1 MALKLPQ
8 HLRRYIVEQN
18 YERYT
23 PIDHAV
29 WRYVLRQLKSFLSS
43 TAHECYLEGLEKT
56 GIEIER
62 IPKIEDISAKIEK
75 FGWIALPV
83 SGFIPPAAF
92 MELQSLSIL
101 PIASD
106 LRTIDHLMYTPA
118 PDIVHEAAGHAPIL
132 VHPDFA
138 HYLKSYA
145 QVAKKAII
153 SKEDLDLYEAIRELS
168 DTKENPLSSENDIR
182 IAEDKLNIVSQSMT
196 HVSEASELSR
206 MNWWTAE
213 YGLIGEINHPKIF
226 GAGLLSSMGESQSCL
241 KEQVKKIP
249 LSIDCLKVSYD
260 ITNPQP
266 QLFVAKDFKHLSEVL
281 EEMAKSM
288 AFRVGG
294 IQGIQKAI
302 KAQTVNTIELD
313 TGIQI
318 SGVVQNIITNDKSEI
333 IFAKLSGPSQLSYK
347 DNELPGHH
355 RQYHRHGYSTPIGFL
370 KNNLNQCLS
379 QYTKEDLE
387 KAQLIVGE
395 KTQLEFASGI
405 LLSGR
410 LQQITR
416 RDHKILLFSFSECSL
431 QYQGQTLFDPSW
443 GIFDMAVGTEIT
455 SVFGGP
461 ADREAYGEIE
471 DFVVKKVPQIQFSE
485 EQKSLH
491 RLYQKIR
498 DLRESKESGLLLE
511 KQLRE
516 VLNLT
521 NSHFSQDWLLYIEIY
536 ELLKNRCQSCQLL
549 PDIENRLAKIKNQQP
564 QLTTMVDNGLKL
576 ASQL

>member
-23 PIDHAV
+23 PVDHSV
-29 WRYVLRQLKSFLSS
+29 WRYILRQLKSYLSE
-43 TAHECYLEGLEKT
+43 TAHECYLDGLEKT

-138 HYLKSYA
+138 NYLKSYA
-145 QVAKKAII
+145 QIAKKAII

-168 DTKENPLSSENDIR
+168 DIKENPLSTEKDIQN
-182 IAEDKLNIVSQSMT
+182 AEKKLNLVSHSMT

-213 YGLIGEINHPKIF
+213 YGLIGDIQKPKIF
-226 GAGLLSSMGESQSCL
+226 GAGLLSSMGESRTCL
-241 KEQVKKIP
+241 EDHVKKIP
-249 LSIDCLKVSYD
+249 LSIECLKTTYD

-266 QLFVAKDFKHLSEVL
+266 QLFVAKDFKHLTEVL
-281 EEMAKSM
+281 EEMANTM
-288 AFRVGG
+288 AFRIGG
-294 IQGIQKAI
+294 IKGLQKAI
-302 KAQTVNTIELD
+302 KAQTVNTVELN

-318 SGVVQNIITNDKSEI
+318 SGIVQNILINDQKEVI
-333 IFAKLSGPSQLSYK
+333 YLRLTGPSQICFA

-355 RQYHRHGYSTPIGFL
+355 RQYHRHGYSTPVGFI
-370 KNNLNQCLS
+370 KGFNKKCLS
-379 QYTKEDLE
+379 ELNSSELE
-387 KAQLIVGE
+387 KYNLIVGE
-395 KTQLEFASGI
+395 KTQLEFESGVQ
-405 LLSGR
+405 LTGR

-416 RDHKILLFSFSECSL
+416 RNNKIILYSFSECL
-431 QYQGQTLFDPSW
+431 IQYQGQTLFDPSW
-443 GIFDMAVGTEIT
+443 GIFDMAVGTKVI

-471 DFVVKKVPQIQFSE
+471 DFVVKKVPQIHYTD

-491 RLYQKIR
+491 RLYQKVR
-498 DLRESKESGLLLE
+498 LLRENKSQGPDLE
-511 KQLRE
+511 KQLIE
-516 VLNLT
+516 VLNET
-521 NSHFSQDWLLYIEIY
+521 NQKFSQDWLLYIEIY
-536 ELLKNRCQSCQLL
+536 ELLKNRCKSCDLL
-549 PDIENRLAKIKNQQP
+549 PQIEQQLGLITQNQP
-564 QLTTMVDNGLKL
+564 QLKTMIENGIKL
-576 ASQL
+576 AIQI

>member
-1 MALKLPQ
+1 MAVKLPQ

-29 WRYVLRQLKSFLSS
+29 WRYILRQLKSFLSF
-43 TAHECYLEGLEKT
+43 TAHESYLEGLEKT

-138 HYLKSYA
+138 HYLKNYA

-168 DTKENPLSSENDIR
+168 DTKENPLSTEDNIR
-182 IAEDKLNIVSQSMT
+182 IAEEKLNLVSQSMT

-213 YGLIGEINHPKIF
+213 YGLIGDINKPKIF
-226 GAGLLSSMGESQSCL
+226 GAGLLSSMGESQLCL
-241 KEQVKKIP
+241 QDHVKKIP

-281 EEMAKSM
+281 EEMAQGM

-294 IQGIQKAI
+294 IQGTQKAI
-302 KAQTVNTIELD
+302 KAQTVNTIELE

-318 SGVVQNIITNDKSEI
+318 SGVVQNIITNEFGEI
-333 IFAKLSGPSQLSYK
+333 IYVRLNGPSQLSYQ

-355 RQYHRHGYSTPIGFL
+355 RQYHRHGYSTPIGYL
-370 KNNLNQCLS
+370 KSNTDKCLTK
-379 QYTKEDLE
+379 YTQQDLE
-387 KAQLIVGE
+387 KLNLVIGE
-395 KTQLEFASGI
+395 KSHLEFTSGI
-405 LLSGR
+405 KLSGR
-410 LQQITR
+410 LQQTTR
-416 RDHKILLFSFSECSL
+416 RDQKILLLSFSECL
-431 QYQGQTLFDPSW
+431 LEYQGQTLFDPSW
-443 GIFDMAVGTEIT
+443 GIFDMAVGSQIK

-471 DFVVKKVPQIQFSE
+471 DFVVKKVPQIIFTE

-491 RLYQKIR
+491 RLYQKVR
-498 DLRESKESGLLLE
+498 SLREDNNTGTYLE
-511 KQLRE
+511 KQIIE
-516 VLNLT
+516 VLNET
-521 NSHFSQDWLLYIEIY
+521 NIQFSQDWLLYMEIY

-549 PDIENRLAKIKNQQP
+549 PEIENRLSKIKLQQP
-564 QLTTMVDNGLKL
+564 HLTTMIENGLQL
-576 ASQL
+576 ADSI